1 MGREARLLLLPVAL
15 LLLALVA
22 LSAATRG
29 FILVDTYDVLYGSA
43 AASRCVGDGV
53 LSACP
58 NVHQFALLQ
67 YLPALAFHEMG
78 FSLDSA
84 ANGLV
89 TLNGLAVL
97 AVLVLVTASV
107 TGVAGAA
114 AGAIAAALVLTS
126 PLLWYAHGGYG
137 EPLAAVAITGF
148 VSALL
153 AGAAAPWLTGIAMF
167 LAGISK
173 ETAVPFML
181 ALAVVVWLIRG
192 RTFRGAELVAIA
204 AGGTG
209 AVAVNAVFNVFRYGT
224 VSNHYYAESALQA
237 RPAEIPANVAALV
250 ASPTG
255 GLVWM
260 WPAVAAVICA
270 GVAVAVRG
278 RRLREPGLAVAVLF
292 CVLLLALAQWH
303 GPLGGTTWGP
313 RLLLPWLP
321 ALLVLGLVAYPA
333 KTRAAATR
341 LVGRSRATAAIVCS
355 GLVLTGLPHVIV
367 TVDSARHDHAPPGLN
382 ADFSEL
388 VVRPFVPDATCP
400 EQPSA
405 IEDRAY
411 DRKCLEHRTWHKG
424 IAPVEAYGEL
434 SNPLVLAFGIL
445 WAAAVVGL
453 IGYARVRARRQLPAL
468 A

>member
-1 MGREARLLLLPVAL
+1 MRRDARLLLLPVAL
-15 LLLALVA
+15 LLLGLVV

-29 FILVDTYDVLYGSA
+29 FILADTYDVLYGSA
-43 AASRCVGDGV
+43 AASRCLGDGV
-53 LSACP
+53 VSSCP

-67 YLPALAFHEMG
+67 YLPALAFHQAG

-97 AVLVLVTASV
+97 GVLVLVTVSV
-107 TGVAGAA
+107 SRFAGPA
-114 AGAIAAALVLTS
+114 AGAVAAVLVLTS

-137 EPLAAVAITGF
+137 EPLATLAITGF

-153 AGAAAPWLTGIAMF
+153 AGASPWLTGAALF

-181 ALAVVVWLIRG
+181 GLAIVVWLIRG
-192 RTFRGAELVAIA
+192 RALRRAELSAITTGAIA
-204 AGGTG
+204 A
-209 AVAVNAVFNVFRYGT
+209 VAANVVFNLFRFGT
-224 VSNHYYAESALQA
+224 VYNQYYGESALQA
-237 RPAEIPANVAALV
+237 RPSEVPANVAALV

-260 WPAVAAVICA
+260 WPAAAAVVCA
-270 GVAVAVRG
+270 TAFAGL
-278 RRLREPGLAVAVLF
+278 RRRRVREPGLAIAVLF

-321 ALLVLGLVAYPA
+321 ALLVLALVAYPA
-333 KTRAAATR
+333 MTRAAIDR
-341 LVGRSRATAAIVCS
+341 LVGGSRWAAVGVCA
-355 GLVLTGLPHVIV
+355 GLVLAGLPHMIV
-367 TVDSARHDHAPPGLN
+367 TVDSAQHDHAPPGLKAN
-382 ADFSEL
+382 LSEL
-388 VVRPFVPDATCP
+388 VVRPFVADATCP
-400 EQPSA
+400 QQPSA
-405 IEDRAY
+405 IADRAY
-411 DRKCLEHRTWHKG
+411 DRKCLQHRTWHKG
-424 IAPVEAYGEL
+424 VAAVEAYSGL
-434 SNPLVLAFGIL
+434 SNPLVSGFAVL
-445 WAAAVVGL
+445 WAAAMVGL
-453 IGYARVRARRQLPAL
+453 VAYARARARRQLPAL